1 MPRWEDTWFTIPEAR
16 LFGLIKGC
24 IRYLP
29 VTVCERWRMCPDGK
43 GYICQ
48 RVYLCNLHNTYMY
61 EYIIKKGMNVCWELK
76 KTKQKGGIKIIY
88 SFYES

>member
-1 MPRWEDTWFTIPEAR
+1 
-16 LFGLIKGC
+16 
-24 IRYLP
+24 
-29 VTVCERWRMCPDGK
+29 MCPDGK
-43 GYICQ
+43 RYICQ

-61 EYIIKKGMNVCWELK
+61 EYIIKTGMNVCWELK